1 MTGNYHDLLIV
12 GGGMAGLTAAIY
24 GARAGLSVIVL
35 EKEICGGLANWT
47 HVVENFPTHKSIG
60 GMDLME
66 KVKDQAES
74 CGVTIEEVNEVTSF
88 TLAGRPKKVI
98 SDDETH
104 QAGAVILAMGRVPR
118 KLALEDEWEEHVHYC
133 SLCDGSLYNGKR
145 VIVVGGGNSG
155 FDESLYLLG
164 LGVEQITIVEEMQS
178 CIADQATQQK
188 LLATG
193 KVDIHTNTV
202 ISAIEPDA
210 TGAQI
215 ILSNQSTK
223 MDQQIN
229 AHGIFVFIGQIPQT
243 ECLKGL
249 AELDQQGYII
259 ADSDMHTSLSG
270 VFAAGDVI
278 NKKYRQL
285 TTAAADG
292 TIAALEAEKYLRG
305 QA

>member
-1 MTGNYHDLLIV
+1 MPVQCHDLVIV

-47 HVVENFPTHKSIG
+47 HVVENFPSHKSIG

-66 KVKDQAES
+66 KVKAQAEF
-74 CGVTIEEVNEVTSF
+74 CGVIIEEINEVSGF
-88 TLAGRPKKVI
+88 KFEGAAKKVI
-98 SDDETH
+98 SDDAAY

-118 KLALEDEWEEHVHYC
+118 KLALEDDWEEHVHYC
-133 SLCDGSLYNGKR
+133 SLCDGSLYKGKQI
-145 VIVVGGGNSG
+145 IVVGGGNSG

-164 LGVEQITIVEEMQS
+164 LGVDRIVIVEEMQS
-178 CIADQATQQK
+178 CIADEATQQK

-193 KVDIHTNTV
+193 KVDIHTSTK
-202 ISAIEPDA
+202 ISAIEPGA

-215 ILSNQSTK
+215 TLSNQAGNPN
-223 MDQQIN
+223 QQIN
-229 AHGIFVFIGQIPQT
+229 TDGIFVFIGQIPQT
-243 ECLKGL
+243 ECLSGVL
-249 AELDQQGYII
+249 ELDQQGYII
-259 ADSDMHTSLSG
+259 ADGDMHTSLPG

-292 TIAALEAEKYLRG
+292 TIAALEAERYLRG
-305 QA
+305 HV